1 MKSFGW
7 VLAIVLI
14 VTYSDEITRD
24 LNAIMKDFNLETLS
38 LSVSDADMTK
48 KSCDDLVDLLTGKSI
63 KNDLG
68 GQFEIIKIKNPRER
82 SKSVNRIECTGT
94 VYLDT
99 GKETLLNMSMYLED
113 GEIYWKAET
122 LY

>member
-82 SKSVNRIECTGT
+82 SKSANRIECTGT

>member
-1 MKSFGW
+1 
-7 VLAIVLI
+7 
-14 VTYSDEITRD
+14 
-24 LNAIMKDFNLETLS
+24 MKDFNLETLS

>member
-68 GQFEIIKIKNPRER
+68 GQFEIIKIEVIIN
-82 SKSVNRIECTGT
+82 
-94 VYLDT
+94 
-99 GKETLLNMSMYLED
+99 
-113 GEIYWKAET
+113 A
-122 LY
+122 